1 MCVMDRLCK
10 RWVKLVASLLA
21 TDRDL
26 MRFDT
31 AGKKVLTFLRLK
43 GERVVHHVF
52 WQSVLRHLV
61 KDMSRDC
68 YSDREVIGMD
78 FQHYEL

>member
-1 MCVMDRLCK
+1 MFVMDRLCK

-31 AGKKVLTFLRLK
+31 AGKKSLDIFAAEGGEGGSSWFLGEWTERL
-43 GERVVHHVF
+43 GEGH
-52 WQSVLRHLV
+52 
-61 KDMSRDC
+61 
-68 YSDREVIGMD
+68 E
-78 FQHYEL
+78 

>member
-31 AGKKVLTFLRLK
+31 AGKKSLGIFAAEGGEGGSSWFLGECAGTF
-43 GERVVHHVF
+43 GEGH
-52 WQSVLRHLV
+52 
-61 KDMSRDC
+61 
-68 YSDREVIGMD
+68 E
-78 FQHYEL
+78 

>member
-31 AGKKVLTFLRLK
+31 AGKKSLDIFAAEGGEGGSPCFLAECAETL
-43 GERVVHHVF
+43 GEGH
-52 WQSVLRHLV
+52 
-61 KDMSRDC
+61 
-68 YSDREVIGMD
+68 E
-78 FQHYEL
+78 